1 MNRNHALQVGYFS
14 LYSLSRS
21 KFLCGN
27 IGLQQEAT
35 FSGEILSYFVKGSDS
50 NPKTQ
55 LDFRNDSFYKTKGI
69 CSRCVNRR
77 FR

>member
-14 LYSLSRS
+14 PYSLSRS

-27 IGLQQEAT
+27 IGFEQEAT

-55 LDFRNDSFYKTKGI
+55 HNFRIDSFFETKDI